1 MSTTQKP
8 ALVIP
13 EVLHPDTQKLVT
25 AFCTALA
32 EKLYKAQLK
41 YGYSDNW
48 KRADWLAE
56 CLDHFHQHIAKGD
69 PRDVA
74 AYCAFMWFHGWK
86 TEPAPMPYPDTLP
99 CPVLFEPGMRFGK
112 GVKTRV
118 MLNFLQRRAERYA
131 ELEAMTPEQRAEHD
145 AGVNE
150 MRVLLGVPPLPAP
163 GSTGATDFLPPP
175 PMPTAIPVQVTVNDV
190 TNGKP
195 LTITLPDT
203 SSKAFWSGSDK
214 SEVFHPETYKRW
226 VKEAIE
232 RDCCIARIE
241 VKVK

>member
-1 MSTTQKP
+1 MSTTQTISRELLEKTIAHWEEARDEIP
-8 ALVIP
+8 FGLGEEGDNTLSALKFA
-13 EVLHPDTQKLVT
+13 L
-25 AFCTALA
+25 TALD
-32 EKLYKAQLK
+32 
-41 YGYSDNW
+41 SV
-48 KRADWLAE
+48 
-56 CLDHFHQHIAKGD
+56 
-69 PRDVA
+69 PVA
-74 AYCAFMWFHGWK
+74 
-86 TEPAPMPYPDTLP
+86 YPDTLP

-131 ELEAMTPEQRAEHD
+131 ELEAMTPEQRAGHD
-145 AGVNE
+145 AGMNE
-150 MRVLLGVPPLPAP
+150 MREMLGVPPLPVP
-163 GSTGATDFLPPP
+163 GSTGAIDFLPPP
-175 PMPTAIPVQVTVNDV
+175 PMPTAIPVQATVSDV

-203 SSKAFWSGSDK
+203 SSKAFWSGSGK

-241 VKVK
+241 VEVK